1 MEESE
6 EDSEEEDADEFESS
20 RHPELARRLGLSE
33 DIIFPIGFTALGS
46 YEQKRLTDM
55 YKNGVALQSFGLVN
69 TNQKADFRFL
79 QFDFDKRRAGVKA
92 KKQPAPKVES
102 IDATAR
108 RLRREEEKLMRELAG
123 AQKRAERTKRK
134 EAEEAAKRWK
144 QQTQKQTRE
153 EKQEQEKEEKER
165 RKQQREHNTIQRR
178 QDVANTRRAMDDTY
192 DTLPWARPVR
202 PRGKAPVEVA
212 QLPQSILN
220 AFGAHLK
227 KLETGR
233 TDQISGQPL
242 YRFVSYQSGKKDASG
257 NFVFRGFVA
266 TVSNGMGGSSIR
278 VGLSARSTALAAIMA
293 LAAIFDPRLA
303 NLASNT
309 SWLMWLAEGGEQ
321 NASVWLEDPEVQDA
335 ILGPTPSPHSGGR
348 PEGNPAAAR
357 DAGAVAGG
365 VQPYADGVSLPTE
378 DAAFALPPPRLQAEG
393 LLPYQAGGA
402 GAALAEGLLPYQA
415 GGAVAPTM
423 AAGGSGIA
431 HLSDEEVRAALAE
444 RQSVYSLARK
454 GATAG
459 QLKRLG
465 VKLTEMADTFSAG
478 ELVLGGFSLENVI
491 NEGFSLAAIASD
503 PDLQVSRSELRELRI
518 TDDEM
523 DEAGFD

>member
-402 GAALAEGLLPYQA
+402 
-415 GGAVAPTM
+415 VAPTM